1 MRKKS
6 LIVAGFILLVD
17 QIVKYSIDKKI
28 LLGKL
33 KTVIPNFFYVSKVYN
48 DGAAWSMLAGSTI
61 FLTIMGILA
70 LVFLLAYQSKFL
82 ANWRNMLAFGLV
94 YGGLLGNLLDRIFH
108 GYVIDYL
115 KLNFGSYNFPIFNL
129 ADVAI
134 VSGVI
139 LIIIAILKGEDRN
152 GSSSSRKC

>member
-6 LIVAGFILLVD
+6 LIVAGFILLID

-61 FLTIMGILA
+61 FLAIMAILA
-70 LVFLLAYQSKFL
+70 LAFLLVYQSKFL

-94 YGGLLGNLLDRIFH
+94 YGGLLGNLLDRIIH

-129 ADVAI
+129 ADVVI

>member
-6 LIVAGFILLVD
+6 LIVAGFILLID
-17 QIVKYSIDKKI
+17 QIVKYSIEKKI

-61 FLTIMGILA
+61 FLAIMAILA
-70 LVFLLAYQSKFL
+70 LAFLLVYQSKFL

-94 YGGLLGNLLDRIFH
+94 YGGLLGNLLDRIIH

-129 ADVAI
+129 ADVVI

>member
-6 LIVAGFILLVD
+6 LIVAGFILLID

-28 LLGKL
+28 LLGNL

-48 DGAAWSMLAGSTI
+48 DGAAWSMFAGSI
-61 FLTIMGILA
+61 IVLIIIA
-70 LVFLLAYQSKFL
+70 LISLVLLLAYQNKFL
-82 ANWRNMLAFGLV
+82 VNWRNMLAFGLV
-94 YGGLLGNLLDRIFH
+94 YGGLLGNLLDRIIH

-129 ADVAI
+129 ADIAI

>member
-6 LIVAGFILLVD
+6 LIVAGFILLID

>member
-6 LIVAGFILLVD
+6 LIVAGFILLID

-94 YGGLLGNLLDRIFH
+94 YGGLLGNLLDRIIH

-129 ADVAI
+129 ADIAI

>member
-6 LIVAGFILLVD
+6 LIVAGFILLID

-94 YGGLLGNLLDRIFH
+94 YGGLLGNLLDRIIH

>member
-6 LIVAGFILLVD
+6 LIVAGFILLID
-17 QIVKYSIDKKI
+17 QIVKYSIDKNMV
-28 LLGKL
+28 LGNL

-48 DGAAWSMLAGSTI
+48 DGAAWSMFAGSI
-61 FLTIMGILA
+61 IVLIIIA
-70 LVFLLAYQSKFL
+70 LISLVLLLAYQNKFL
-82 ANWRNMLAFGLV
+82 VNWRNMLAFGFV
-94 YGGLLGNLLDRIFH
+94 YGGLLGNLFDRIIH

-129 ADVAI
+129 ADIAI

>member
-6 LIVAGFILLVD
+6 LIVAGFILLID

-61 FLTIMGILA
+61 FLAIMAILA
-70 LVFLLAYQSKFL
+70 LAFLLAYQNKFL
-82 ANWRNMLAFGLV
+82 VNWRNMLAFGLV
-94 YGGLLGNLLDRIFH
+94 YGGLLGNLLDRIIN

-115 KLNFGSYNFPIFNL
+115 KLKFGSYNFPIFNL

>member
-48 DGAAWSMLAGSTI
+48 DGAAWSMFAGSI
-61 FLTIMGILA
+61 IVLIIIA
-70 LVFLLAYQSKFL
+70 LISLVLLLAYQNKFL
-82 ANWRNMLAFGLV
+82 VNWRNMLAFGLV
-94 YGGLLGNLLDRIFH
+94 YGGLLGNLFDRIIH

-115 KLNFGSYNFPIFNL
+115 KLKFGSYNFPIFNI
-129 ADVAI
+129 ADIAVVI
-134 VSGVI
+134 GVI
-139 LIIIAILKGEDRN
+139 LIIFEIIFEERIHGKN
-152 GSSSSRKC
+152 

>member
-6 LIVAGFILLVD
+6 LIVAGFILLID

-61 FLTIMGILA
+61 FLAIMAILA
-70 LVFLLAYQSKFL
+70 LAFLLAYQSKLL

-94 YGGLLGNLLDRIFH
+94 YGGLLGNLLDRIIH

>member
-6 LIVAGFILLVD
+6 LIVAGFILLID
-17 QIVKYSIDKKI
+17 QIVKYSIDKNMV
-28 LLGKL
+28 LGNL

-48 DGAAWSMLAGSTI
+48 DGAAWSMFAGSI
-61 FLTIMGILA
+61 IVLIIIA
-70 LVFLLAYQSKFL
+70 LISLVLLLAYQNKFL
-82 ANWRNMLAFGLV
+82 VNWRNMLAFGLV
-94 YGGLLGNLLDRIFH
+94 YGGLLGNLFDRIIH

-129 ADVAI
+129 ADIAI

>member
-6 LIVAGFILLVD
+6 LIVAGFILLID

-61 FLTIMGILA
+61 FLTIMTILA
-70 LVFLLAYQSKFL
+70 LAFLLAYQSKFL

-94 YGGLLGNLLDRIFH
+94 YGGLLGNLLDRIIH

>member
-6 LIVAGFILLVD
+6 LIVAGFILLID

-28 LLGKL
+28 LLGNL

-61 FLTIMGILA
+61 FLAIMAILA
-70 LVFLLAYQSKFL
+70 LAFLLVYQSKFL

-94 YGGLLGNLLDRIFH
+94 YGGLLGNLLDRIIH

-129 ADVAI
+129 ADVVI